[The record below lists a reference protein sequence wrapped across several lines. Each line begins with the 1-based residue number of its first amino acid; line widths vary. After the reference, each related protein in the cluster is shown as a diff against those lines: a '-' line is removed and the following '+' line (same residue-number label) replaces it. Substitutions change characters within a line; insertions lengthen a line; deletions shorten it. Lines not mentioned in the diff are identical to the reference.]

1 MALFA
6 DLIRQRRKDLH
17 LSQEA
22 VAAAAF
28 DNPDRKTF
36 VSALE
41 NNRRQNI
48 TLETALKIAN
58 TLEIAMEDLPA
69 SFQPSQIA
77 PGIAP
82 QTKAKVTPADIARAF
97 NTQLLAELERSVL
110 EGYNTKLDRGLRGLH
125 RWTGAPFSM
134 RSLIVSFALTYFY
147 IVYTGLM
154 GFAAGGGSIGNVVP
168 FLRPAWA
175 TGNVPNVALAAVASI
190 VLLISGYWA
199 YRLARPPTTAG
210 MSFVLQFARVIGG
223 ACVSGAGCAIASI
236 FGAEPLAV
244 ALSVALFAFAA
255 VSAWPP
261 QVAAVA
267 AILGAFIA
275 GFGNAISH
283 EGGFSFDL
291 AGFTVFGGLL
301 GAVAGGVSS
310 LIARRIQ
317 GVGPAALAGSGGA
330 IVVGSIGAALALAFT
345 HQSSASTLRGEGI
358 LVLMWVVLPISNAIS
373 DYLSMGVSHSLAR
386 YVRQAEMTWARIIV
400 MSLIDIL
407 AAIFLLFVTLT
418 LILWGLNAA
427 EHLYGIDL
435 LSSGFIDA
443 AASDPWGEG
452 LWLSLMLVTT
462 LTWSYLHLAFVV
474 APIVSA
480 KIVGDLVDA
489 SAYKRLHDK
498 GQPNTID
505 TMSAGF
511 VFIRKSVFVA
521 FWGLLAALPVG
532 LAFCL
537 IPNLLH
543 QMQ

>member
-6 DLIRQRRKDLH
+6 DLIRQRRKDLQ

-22 VAAAAF
+22 VAAGAF
-28 DNPDRKTF
+28 GNPSRKTF

-58 TLEIAMEDLPA
+58 TLEIAMDDLPA

-77 PGIAP
+77 PDVTP

-97 NTQLLAELERSVL
+97 NAQLLTELERSVL

-134 RSLIVSFALTYFY
+134 RSLTVSFALTYFY

-154 GFAAGGGSIGNVVP
+154 GFAAGGGSIGNVAP

-175 TGNVPNVALAAVASI
+175 AGYVPNVALAGVAAL

-199 YRLARPPTTAG
+199 YRLARPPTNAG
-210 MSFVLQFARVIGG
+210 MSFVLKFARVTGG

-244 ALSVALFAFAA
+244 ALSVALFAFGA

-261 QVAAVA
+261 RVAAVA

-275 GFGNAISH
+275 GLGNAMPH

-291 AGFTVFGGLL
+291 TGFIFFGGLL
-301 GAVAGGVSS
+301 GAVAGGLSS
-310 LIARRIQ
+310 IIARRIKET
-317 GVGPAALAGSGGA
+317 GPAALAGSGGA
-330 IVVGSIGAALALAFT
+330 IVVGSIGAALVLALT
-345 HQSSASTLRGEGI
+345 HQESDATLIGEGI

-386 YVRQAEMTWARIIV
+386 YVRQAEMTWTRIIV
-400 MSLIDIL
+400 MSLIDII
-407 AAIFLLFVTLT
+407 AAVFLLFVTLNF
-418 LILWGLNAA
+418 IFWGLSAA
-427 EHLYGIDL
+427 EHIYGIDL
-435 LSSGFIDA
+435 QSNGFIDA

-474 APIVSA
+474 APIISA
-480 KIVGDLVDA
+480 KVVGVLVDA
-489 SAYKRLHDK
+489 SVYKRLHDK
-498 GQPNTID
+498 GQPNAID
-505 TMSAGF
+505 TTSGAF
-511 VFIRKSVFVA
+511 VYMRKSLFVA

-537 IPNLLH
+537 IPNVLL